1 MSDFCPGYE
10 DRSSWRVTKPT
21 QVISVC
27 RASRNKLLPVPKGK
41 HLSPDSPSQTE
52 ATPWYQFLGGQFSW
66 RGAQKKAF
74 HWV

>member
-1 MSDFCPGYE
+1 MLWFM
-10 DRSSWRVTKPT
+10 RL
-21 QVISVC
+21 
-27 RASRNKLLPVPKGK
+27 SRNKLLPVPKGK